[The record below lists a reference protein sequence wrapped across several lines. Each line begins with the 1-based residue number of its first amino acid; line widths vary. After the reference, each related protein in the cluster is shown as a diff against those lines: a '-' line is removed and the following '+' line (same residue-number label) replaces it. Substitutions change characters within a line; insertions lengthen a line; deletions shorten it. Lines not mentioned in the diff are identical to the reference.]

1 MKHNDFLAYVLERAG
16 QLGAVTKR
24 DVSPWEVIHK
34 SAMKFR
40 VEAYEISGIGYLS
53 VIRMSAMLGLMKMD
67 TAVLTPV
74 CKDAP
79 LFSYDIIHALGNDTL
94 LLELYDT
101 QLQAV
106 ELGGMDAVKARY
118 AHLPDNDLGKH
129 WYDHLKLSPT
139 LSKKGKKL
147 TEAYEPLCREWF
159 DAYLEVVRG
168 ANDCGREEKQAK
180 VAEYVDGLFE
190 HGGPSTDQFKKL
202 IGEEEAKAL
211 FHKFV
216 FSSRT

>member
-106 ELGGMDAVKARY
+106 EGMGTELLSGVITAKTAVC
-118 AHLPDNDLGKH
+118 
-129 WYDHLKLSPT
+129 T
-139 LSKKGKKL
+139 MVF
-147 TEAYEPLCREWF
+147 T
-159 DAYLEVVRG
+159 
-168 ANDCGREEKQAK
+168 
-180 VAEYVDGLFE
+180 
-190 HGGPSTDQFKKL
+190 
-202 IGEEEAKAL
+202 L
-211 FHKFV
+211 FHWPCATTLMTFYRQTHSIKKTAAALLLPTAV
-216 FSSRT
+216 GAICCLILHLVL

>member
-1 MKHNDFLAYVLERAG
+1 MKENDFLDYVLDQAKR
-16 QLGAVTKR
+16 LGMVTKR
-24 DVSPWEVIHK
+24 DVSPWQVIHK
-34 SAMKFR
+34 KGMKFH
-40 VEAYEISGIGYLS
+40 VESYEIRGIGYLS
-53 VIRMSAMLGLMKMD
+53 VIRMNAMLGLMKMD

-74 CKDAP
+74 SKDAP
-79 LFSYDIIHALGNDTL
+79 LFSYDIIHVLGNDTL

-106 ELGGMDAVKARY
+106 DVSGVDAVKKRY

-147 TEAYEPLCREWF
+147 TEAYGPLCREWF
-159 DAYLEVVRG
+159 DAYLTVVRN
-168 ANDCGREEKQAK
+168 ASECDRSAKQTR

-202 IGEEEAKAL
+202 IGADEAKNL
-211 FHKFV
+211 FHRFV
-216 FSSRT
+216 FSSKT